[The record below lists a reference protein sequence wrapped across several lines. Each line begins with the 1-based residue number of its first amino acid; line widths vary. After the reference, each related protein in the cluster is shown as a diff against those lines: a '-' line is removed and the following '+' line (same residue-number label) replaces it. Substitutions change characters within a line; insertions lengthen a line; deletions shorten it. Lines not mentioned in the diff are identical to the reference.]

1 MTRKGVA
8 QIVQLLLLSN
18 MRRCSWTWLCPT
30 VCSEAPAQEQ
40 RQLLMSGECTSAR
53 WLEWGLDCAYGQGQ
67 QIQFYL
73 SSTCNNLRVLNLFVY
88 IIIYHI
94 YHYISYII
102 YHIYLFD
109 LYIIL
114 NYTDVWGL
122 RLSLALQH
130 SHKQDWPKPKRLK
143 THEVLPVGNA
153 ATLRYI
159 LDTFEPR
166 FKPLCS
172 C

>member
-1 MTRKGVA
+1 MRTRKGVA
-8 QIVQLLLLSN
+8 QMVQLLLLSN

-40 RQLLMSGECTSAR
+40 WQLLMSGECTSAR
-53 WLEWGLDCAYGQGQ
+53 SLEWGLDCAYGQGQ

-73 SSTCNNLRVLNLFVY
+73 SSTCNNLRVLNLFIYIY

-94 YHYISYII
+94 SYISIWFVY
-102 YHIYLFD
+102 
-109 LYIIL
+109 
-114 NYTDVWGL
+114 YTDVWGL

-130 SHKQDWPKPKRLK
+130 SHKQDWPKPKGLK